1 MPGMTTRQFTPEIL
15 QATYQADTRNL
26 RSLITLHDLL
36 AQAANTGQ
44 TKNCQVEDARREAT
58 VILERLIL
66 GRLDDAHGALAR
78 VGRLIQ
84 GSLPAKSAEATSNPS
99 TAD

>member
-1 MPGMTTRQFTPEIL
+1 MIPRQLTPEIVR
-15 QATYQADTRNL
+15 ATHRADTHNL

-36 AQAANTGQ
+36 TEASDTNIARNPE
-44 TKNCQVEDARREAT
+44 VERAYQEAT

-66 GRLDDAHGALAR
+66 GRLDDAHIALAK

-84 GSLPAKSAEATSNPS
+84 SSCKEDLGGATSDQSN
-99 TAD
+99 AD

>member
-1 MPGMTTRQFTPEIL
+1 MTARQFTPDIVR
-15 QATYQADTRNL
+15 ATHQADTRNL

-36 AQAANTGQ
+36 TQAANTD
-44 TKNCQVEDARREAT
+44 KARNPEVERAHREAT

-66 GRLDDAHGALAR
+66 GRLDDAHLALAK

-84 GSLPAKSAEATSNPS
+84 GSSHADSGDAIRNPS
-99 TAD
+99 VAD